1 MIIGNIIGG
10 LGNQMFQYA
19 FYKYLSLYKKNNLK
33 LDLSSFNDYE
43 LHNGYEL
50 EKVFG
55 ITEEIASVEESD
67 HYKSNYPL
75 LFKIENK
82 LLSKNYIFGTK
93 HFKENNFLINDKIF
107 NENIDDF
114 YIEGYFQTDK
124 YIRESESDIRDLFRF
139 KTELTDE
146 EEALLENNCVSIHI
160 RGGDYL
166 TNEKD
171 RNLFGNICTS
181 NYYKKA
187 IEYMKENVKDPNFLI
202 FTNDI
207 DYSKKILDSE
217 QFTIIDWNKGENS
230 FRDMYLM
237 SLCKHNIIA
246 NSSFSWW
253 GAWLNTSNLKIVISP
268 NKWFN
273 NTGINQQDIIPD
285 NWIKVGSK

>member
-1 MIIGNIIGG
+1 MIIGKIIGG

-19 FYKYLSLYKKNNLK
+19 FYKYLSSSKKTNLK
-33 LDLSSFNDYE
+33 LDLLSFEDYE

-55 ITEEIASVEESD
+55 IIEEITSVDEID
-67 HYKSNYPL
+67 CYKSKYPL

-82 LLSKNYIFGTK
+82 LFSKNNVFGPN
-93 HFKENNFLINDKIF
+93 HFKENNFSLDDNVF
-107 NENIDDF
+107 NESLNDF
-114 YIEGYFQTDK
+114 YVEGYFQTDK
-124 YIRESESDIRDLFRF
+124 YIRKIECEIRDLYRF
-139 KTELTDE
+139 KTELTSKE
-146 EEALLENNCVSIHI
+146 EVLLENNCVSIHI

-166 TNEKD
+166 TNENDSK
-171 RNLFGNICTS
+171 LFGNICTL

-187 IEYMKENVKDPNFLI
+187 IQYIKENVKNPNFLI

-207 DYSKKILDSE
+207 DYSKKIFDSE
-217 QFTIIDWNKGENS
+217 QFKIVDWNKGES
-230 FRDMYLM
+230 SSRDMYLM

-253 GAWLNTSNLKIVISP
+253 GAWLNTNSSKIVISP

-273 NTGINQQDIIPD
+273 NTSINQEDIIP
-285 NWIKVGSK
+285 NKWIRL

>member
-1 MIIGNIIGG
+1 MIIGKIIGG

-19 FYKYLSLYKKNNLK
+19 FYKYLSLHKKSNLQ

-55 ITEEIASVEESD
+55 IREEIASVDEID
-67 HYKSNYPL
+67 RYKSKYPL

-82 LLSKNYIFGTK
+82 LFSKNNIFGPK

-107 NENIDDF
+107 NKNINDF
-114 YIEGYFQTDK
+114 YVEGYFQTDK
-124 YIRESESDIRDLFRF
+124 YIREIESEIRDLYRF
-139 KTELTDE
+139 STELTDKE
-146 EEALLENNCVSIHI
+146 ETLLENNCVSIHI

-171 RNLFGNICTS
+171 RKLFGDICTS
-181 NYYKKA
+181 DYYKKA
-187 IEYMKENVKDPNFLI
+187 IQYMKENVKDPSFLI
-202 FTNDI
+202 FTNDV
-207 DYSKKILDSE
+207 DYSQEILDNE
-217 QFTIIDWNKGENS
+217 QFKIIDWNKGENS

-253 GAWLNTSNLKIVISP
+253 GAWLNTNNSKIVIAP
-268 NKWFN
+268 DKWFN
-273 NTGINQQDIIPD
+273 DTSINQEDIIPG
-285 NWIKVGSK
+285 NWSRA

>member
-19 FYKYLSLYKKNNLK
+19 FYKYLSLNKKINLK
-33 LDLSSFNDYE
+33 LDLSSFNGYE

-55 ITEEIASVEESD
+55 IREEIANEDEIQC
-67 HYKSNYPL
+67 YKSKYPL
-75 LFKIENK
+75 LFKVENK
-82 LLSKNYIFGTK
+82 LLSKNYIFSPK
-93 HFKENNFLINDKIF
+93 HFKENNFFINNKIF
-107 NENIDDF
+107 DEDMNDF
-114 YIEGYFQTDK
+114 YVEGYFQTDR
-124 YIRESESDIRDLFRF
+124 YIREIESEVNDLYRF
-139 KTELTDE
+139 KTKLTDKE
-146 EEALLENNCVSIHI
+146 ESLLKHNCVSVHI

-171 RNLFGNICTS
+171 RKLFGNICTS
-181 NYYKKA
+181 DYYKKA
-187 IEYMKENVKDPNFLI
+187 IQYIKENVKNPHFLI

-217 QFTIIDWNKGENS
+217 QFQIIDWNKGKNS

-253 GAWLNTSNLKIVISP
+253 GAWLNTNSSKIVIAP

-273 NTGINQQDIIPD
+273 NTSINQQDIIPH
-285 NWIKVGSK
+285 NWIRVGSQ